1 MWRSDPGTMAD
12 PVEWRHD
19 ATTEPWLRVAL
30 LTGGA
35 LLYGVFALL
44 LAAALAALVLVLWR
58 GSWTLRALVVVLAL
72 VGGPFSLLYL
82 VPAFADPEGRPSFGI
97 EGVERA
103 LTRRGRV
110 GIGVGGAAV
119 LGGALWLSPALAA
132 GLAGLAA
139 LAGVTYLTFATRGR
153 LDPATATLKTR
164 TREFDLGRVTDYRVR
179 RVGPVAFVTLR
190 TPNRPG
196 QFVTPSLVRVPVAS
210 LDGVTGAL
218 DAVVAGAEAEGPS
231 GRDPNPVVR
240 AVGVALALLFLAVGV
255 GAFAVVDAGVGW
267 YVALLSWLFAGIF
280 LLVAREG

>member
-1 MWRSDPGTMAD
+1 MAD
-12 PVEWRHD
+12 AVEWRHD

-35 LLYGVFALL
+35 LLYGVFTLL

-58 GSWTLRALVVVLAL
+58 GSWPLRALVVVLAL

-82 VPAFADPEGRPSFGI
+82 VPAFADPEGRPSFGV
-97 EGVERA
+97 EGVERP

-110 GIGVGGAAV
+110 ALGVGGAAV
-119 LGGALWLSPALAA
+119 LGGALWLSSALAV
-132 GLAGLAA
+132 GLAGLAV
-139 LAGVTYLTFATRGR
+139 LAGVTYLTFTTRGR
-153 LDPATATLKTR
+153 LDPATATLETR

-196 QFVTPSLVRVPVAS
+196 QFVTPSLVRVPVAR
-210 LDGVTGAL
+210 LNGVTAAL
-218 DAVVAGAEAEGPS
+218 DAVVAGADEEPS
-231 GRDPNPVVR
+231 GRDPNPTVR
-240 AVGVALALLFLAVGV
+240 AVGVVLALLFLAVGV
-255 GAFAVVDAGVGW
+255 GALVVVDAGVGW

>member
-1 MWRSDPGTMAD
+1 MSGA
-12 PVEWRHD
+12 VEWRHD

-35 LLYGVFALL
+35 LLYGAFTLL
-44 LAAALAALVLVLWR
+44 LAAALAALVWVLWR
-58 GSWTLRALVVVLAL
+58 GSWTLRLVVVVLAL

-82 VPAFADPEGRPSFGI
+82 VPAFTDPEGRPSFGV
-97 EGVERA
+97 EGVERP

-110 GIGVGGAAV
+110 TLGVAGAAV

-139 LAGVTYLTFATRGR
+139 LAGVTYLAFATRGR
-153 LDPATATLKTR
+153 LDPATATLETP
-164 TREFDLGRVTDYRVR
+164 TREFDLGRVTGYRAR

-196 QFVTPSLVRVPVAS
+196 QFVTPSLVRVPVTR
-210 LDGVTGAL
+210 LDGVADAL
-218 DAVVAGAEAEGPS
+218 EAVAAGAEREARA
-231 GRDPNPVVR
+231 GRDPNPAVR
-240 AVGVALALLFLAVGV
+240 GVSVGLAVLFLAVGA
-255 GAFAVVDAGVGW
+255 GALVVVDAGVGW

>member
-1 MWRSDPGTMAD
+1 MAGS
-12 PVEWRHD
+12 VEWRHD

-35 LLYGVFALL
+35 LLYGAVTLL
-44 LAAALAALVLVLWR
+44 LAVALVALVLVLWR
-58 GSWTLRALVVVLAL
+58 GPWTLRLVVVVLAL

-97 EGVERA
+97 EGVERP

-110 GIGVGGAAV
+110 ALGVGGAAV
-119 LGGALWLSPALAA
+119 LGGALWLSPTLAA

-139 LAGVTYLTFATRGR
+139 LVGVTYLGFATRGR
-153 LDPATATLKTR
+153 LDPATATLETP

-196 QFVTPSLVRVPVAS
+196 QFVTPSLVRVPVAR
-210 LDGVTGAL
+210 LDGVTDAL
-218 DAVVAGAEAEGPS
+218 DAVVAEAEAEGSS
-231 GRDPNPVVR
+231 GRDPNPAVR
-240 AVGVALALLFLAVGV
+240 AVGVVLALLFLAVGV
-255 GAFAVVDAGVGW
+255 GALAVVDAGVGW